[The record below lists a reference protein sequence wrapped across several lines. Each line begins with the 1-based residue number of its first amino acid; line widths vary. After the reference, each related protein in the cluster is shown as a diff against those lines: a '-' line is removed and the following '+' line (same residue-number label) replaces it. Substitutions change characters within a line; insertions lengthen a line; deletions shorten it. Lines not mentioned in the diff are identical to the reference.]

1 MKEKKRAELLAPAG
15 SFASLKAAVAA
26 GADAVYMGGARFG
39 ARAYAQNA
47 DQDEMIAAI
56 EYAHLHGCR
65 LYMTVNTLFK
75 ENELGE
81 LYEYLLPYYKAG
93 LDGVIVQDLGALS
106 FIREH
111 FPGIE
116 LHASTQMTITSVYGA
131 KELKRL
137 GCCRVVP
144 AREVSLEEIRRIYDE
159 TGMDIETFVHG
170 ALCYC
175 YSGQCLMSSLIGGRS
190 GNRGRCAQPCR
201 LPYRV
206 YEQEKGT
213 AVNKED
219 QKCVLSMK
227 DLCTLDILP
236 QILEAGVFSLKIEG
250 RMKSPRYTAGVV
262 RIYRKYLDRYL
273 EYGSEGYYV
282 EPEDK
287 KELLDLFDRGGF
299 TSGYYTRHNGRDM
312 IALKEKPEFR
322 ETNKELFDFLDRE
335 YVETEK
341 KEPVEGY
348 AYLAEGL
355 PSVLTLTCGDISVT
369 VSGQEPQA
377 AKNQPMTREKVIRQ
391 LGKTGATAFEF
402 TELEAEVCGALFL
415 PIQALNELRREGFE
429 ALTEAIHNQWR
440 RKAPEAGEVQNG
452 ADSGEKSSRAAGCAG
467 PVPDESAGKRPMY
480 LTVSAETGDQLSAAL
495 AVPEV
500 RRICLDASSF
510 QPERWAEFVQ
520 LIHQAGKECYLTLP
534 HIFRTHAIGFF
545 RTYRSCL
552 EQAGF
557 DGLLI
562 RAFEEIQWMRE
573 EQISLSASFD
583 ASVYAW
589 NHGAVHTLKEEQ
601 AAFITAPWELNSRE
615 LEPVFEA
622 CRREGL
628 PAELIVYGRA
638 PMMVSAQCI
647 TKTVKGCSK
656 CPSLLWM
663 KDRTGARLPVQN
675 HCAFCYNT
683 ILNPLPVSLH
693 GCADSVKRLA
703 PEGLRLCFTI
713 ETGEE
718 TKAVLNAF
726 AAEFI
731 RGENVEPP
739 FTEFTRGHFRRGVE

>member
-219 QKCVLSMK
+219 QKCILSMK

-415 PIQALNELRREGFE
+415 PVQALNELRREGFE
-429 ALTEAIHNQWR
+429 ALTEAIQNQWR

-495 AVPEV
+495 VVPEV

-731 RGENVEPP
+731 RGENAEPP

>member
-206 YEQEKGT
+206 YGQENGT

-628 PAELIVYGRA
+628 PAELIVYGRV

-731 RGENVEPP
+731 RGENAEPP

>member
-65 LYMTVNTLFK
+65 LYMTVNTPFK

-415 PIQALNELRREGFE
+415 PVQALNELRREGFE
-429 ALTEAIHNQWR
+429 ALTEAIQNQWR

-495 AVPEV
+495 VVPEV

-573 EQISLSASFD
+573 EQISFSASFD

-628 PAELIVYGRA
+628 LAELIVYGRA

-731 RGENVEPP
+731 RGENAEPP

>member
-206 YEQEKGT
+206 YEQENGT

-429 ALTEAIHNQWR
+429 ALTEAIQNQWR

-510 QPERWAEFVQ
+510 QPGRWAEFVQ

-573 EQISLSASFD
+573 EQISFSASFD

-718 TKAVLNAF
+718 TTAVLNAF

-731 RGENVEPP
+731 RGENAEPP

>member
-429 ALTEAIHNQWR
+429 ALTEAIQNQWR

-731 RGENVEPP
+731 RGENAEPP

>member
-15 SFASLKAAVAA
+15 TFASLKAAVAA

-206 YEQEKGT
+206 YGQENGT

-415 PIQALNELRREGFE
+415 PVQALNELRREGFE
-429 ALTEAIHNQWR
+429 ALTEAIQNQWR

-731 RGENVEPP
+731 RGENAEPP

>member
-159 TGMDIETFVHG
+159 TGMDIETFAHG

-206 YEQEKGT
+206 YGQENGT

-726 AAEFI
+726 AAEVI
-731 RGENVEPP
+731 RGENAEPP

>member
-415 PIQALNELRREGFE
+415 PVQALNELRREGFE
-429 ALTEAIHNQWR
+429 ALTEAIQNQWR

-534 HIFRTHAIGFF
+534 HIFKTHAIGFF

-552 EQAGF
+552 ELAGF

-731 RGENVEPP
+731 RGENAEPP

>member
-206 YEQEKGT
+206 YGQENGT

-429 ALTEAIHNQWR
+429 ALTEAIQNQWR

-731 RGENVEPP
+731 RGENAEPP

>member
-93 LDGVIVQDLGALS
+93 LDGAIVQDLGALS

-299 TSGYYTRHNGRDM
+299 TSGYYTRHNGCDM

-415 PIQALNELRREGFE
+415 PVQALNELRREGFE
-429 ALTEAIHNQWR
+429 ALTEAIQNQWR

-495 AVPEV
+495 VVPEV

-731 RGENVEPP
+731 RGENAEPP

>member
-206 YEQEKGT
+206 YGQENGT

-273 EYGSEGYYV
+273 EYGSERYYV

-415 PIQALNELRREGFE
+415 PVQALNELRREGFE
-429 ALTEAIHNQWR
+429 ALTEAIQNQWR

-510 QPERWAEFVQ
+510 QPGRWAEFVQ

-731 RGENVEPP
+731 RGENAEPP

>member
-206 YEQEKGT
+206 YEQENGT

-415 PIQALNELRREGFE
+415 PVQALNELRREGFE
-429 ALTEAIHNQWR
+429 ALTEAIQNQWR

-573 EQISLSASFD
+573 EQISFSASFD

-628 PAELIVYGRA
+628 LAELIVYGRA

-731 RGENVEPP
+731 RGENAEPP